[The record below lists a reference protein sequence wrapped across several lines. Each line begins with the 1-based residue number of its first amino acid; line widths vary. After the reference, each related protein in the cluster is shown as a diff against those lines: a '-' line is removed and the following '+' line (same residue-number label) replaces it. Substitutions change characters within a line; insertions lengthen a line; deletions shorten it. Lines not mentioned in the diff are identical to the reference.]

1 MLIAFGLFLGPI
13 FWTGIVWLGNAAL
26 FAGLAALAYHAALW
40 LLDGT
45 WTGLSFG
52 AVLVATGLAD
62 LSPSSSGPDGV
73 AQAIMAF
80 PVALGAIGA
89 GLVVMGIG
97 SAARAAAN
105 KRERDQTRKSIR

>member
-52 AVLVATGLAD
+52 AVLVAAGLAD
-62 LSPSSSGPDGV
+62 LSPSSGGPDGSSRRSWL
-73 AQAIMAF
+73 F
-80 PVALGAIGA
+80 RL
-89 GLVVMGIG
+89 L
-97 SAARAAAN
+97 
-105 KRERDQTRKSIR
+105 